1 MLKKLLAVVVVLMM
15 AAFTAAPAFAQAVN
29 LETGWTGGI
38 FEDPTLC
45 PEFAQSIDV
54 WNIWIMVDPWIAE
67 NCTPPAGA

>member
-15 AAFTAAPAFAQAVN
+15 AAFTAAPAFAQVN

-54 WNIWIMVDPWIAE
+54 WNIWVMVDPWIAE